1 MAMRILMT
9 GATGF
14 VGRAVVL
21 RLGRERHEITAWV
34 RDAANAQA
42 LVGADVR
49 LIEASGG
56 QAALTEAVQN
66 ADAVINLAGEP
77 IAGGRWTAKRRQ
89 RIEQSRIG
97 LTNQL
102 VDALAAATR
111 RPAILISAS
120 AVGYYGD
127 RGDDLLDESSPPGT
141 GFMAEICAAW
151 EGAALRA
158 ETLGVRVLRMRQGVV
173 LGLGG
178 GFLERLLPMARRGL
192 GGPLGSGRQFLP
204 WIHIDDLVD
213 VICHALVD
221 PRLEGAIDLV
231 APQPVR
237 MREMMQALGRAT
249 GRGTLPAVPAILLRA
264 ALGQSADVV
273 LGSQRLAG
281 EKLRACGHQVRFA
294 DLDEALEDLIGKV
307 NAVDIRSLASGEG
320 PGTSD
325 SGSHAYLQ
333 DRPPRFVLRSRVVLD
348 APIDEVFDFFSRP
361 QNLGLLTP
369 ATMSFRITSA
379 PDVVQEGSTIDYTLR
394 IAGTPLRW
402 QTKIERWDP
411 GRGFVDSQ
419 RHGPY
424 RSWWHEHHF
433 TAESGHTVMEDRV
446 YFALPLGV
454 LGTMAQSW
462 FVAGQLRSVFGFRS
476 QAVAQRFHAIMGT
489 VG

>member
-14 VGRAVVL
+14 VGRAAVL
-21 RLGRERHEITAWV
+21 RLGREGHEITAWV
-34 RDAANAQA
+34 RDAASARA
-42 LVGADVR
+42 LVGGDVR

-56 QAALTEAVQN
+56 QVALNEAVQS
-66 ADAVINLAGEP
+66 ADAIINLAGEP

-102 VDALAAATR
+102 VDALAAASP
-111 RPAILISAS
+111 RPAVLISAS

-127 RGDDLLDESSPPGT
+127 RGDDLLDESSPRGT

-178 GFLERLLPMARRGL
+178 GFLERLLPLARRGL
-192 GGPLGSGRQFLP
+192 GAPLGSGRQFLP

-213 VICHALVD
+213 VISRALVD
-221 PRLEGAIDLV
+221 PRLAGAIDLV

-264 ALGQSADVV
+264 ALGQAADVV

-294 DLDEALEDLIGKV
+294 DLDGALGDLIGKA
-307 NAVDIRSLASGEG
+307 NAVDG
-320 PGTSD
+320 
-325 SGSHAYLQ
+325 
-333 DRPPRFVLRSRVVLD
+333 
-348 APIDEVFDFFSRP
+348 
-361 QNLGLLTP
+361 
-369 ATMSFRITSA
+369 
-379 PDVVQEGSTIDYTLR
+379 
-394 IAGTPLRW
+394 
-402 QTKIERWDP
+402 
-411 GRGFVDSQ
+411 
-419 RHGPY
+419 
-424 RSWWHEHHF
+424 
-433 TAESGHTVMEDRV
+433 
-446 YFALPLGV
+446 
-454 LGTMAQSW
+454 
-462 FVAGQLRSVFGFRS
+462 
-476 QAVAQRFHAIMGT
+476 
-489 VG
+489 

>member
-21 RLGRERHEITAWV
+21 RLGREGHAISAWV
-34 RDAANAQA
+34 RDAQSARA
-42 LVGADVR
+42 LVGADVQ

-56 QAALTEAVQN
+56 QTALTEAVQS

-77 IAGGRWTAKRRQ
+77 IAGGRWTAQRRQ

-102 VDALAAATR
+102 VDAMAAANR
-111 RPAILISAS
+111 RPAVLISAS
-120 AVGYYGD
+120 ATGYYGD
-127 RGDDLLDESSPPGT
+127 RGDEELDENSPAGT
-141 GFMAEICAAW
+141 GFLAEICVAW
-151 EGAALRA
+151 ERAALRA
-158 ETLGVRVLRMRQGVV
+158 EALGVRVLRMRQGVV

-178 GFLERLLPMARRGL
+178 GFLERLLPLARRGL
-192 GGPLGSGRQFLP
+192 GAPLGSGRQFLP
-204 WIHIDDLVD
+204 WIHLDDLVD
-213 VICHALVD
+213 VVSQAVVD
-221 PRLEGAIDLV
+221 QRLTGAIDLV

-273 LGSQRLAG
+273 LGSQRVGG
-281 EKLRACGHQVRFA
+281 EKLRACGHRVRFA
-294 DLDEALEDLIGKV
+294 DLDGALADLVGKV
-307 NAVDIRSLASGEG
+307 AAVDIQPLAPGDGPSGDEG
-320 PGTSD
+320 SAGESVP
-325 SGSHAYLQ
+325 AYLQ
-333 DRPPRFVLRSRVVLD
+333 DRPARFVLRSRVVLD
-348 APIDEVFDFFSRP
+348 APIGEVFDFFSRP

-369 ATMSFRITSA
+369 AAMSFRITSA
-379 PDVVQEGSTIDYTLR
+379 PDVVQAGSTIDYTLR
-394 IAGTPLRW
+394 VSGAALRW
-402 QTKIERWDP
+402 QTMIERWDP

-433 TAESGHTVMEDRV
+433 TAEGGHTAMEDRV

-454 LGTMAQSW
+454 LGKAAQSL
-462 FVAGQLRSVFGFRS
+462 FVAGQLRDVFGFRS
-476 QAVAQRFHAIMGT
+476 QAVAQRFRA